1 MVERLIAGDSREW
14 VVNVKEH
21 FQCLHPD
28 AEPTAFIR
36 TAAGCLVKVP
46 AKRCSDTV
54 RIELSPEASEKL
66 PEGESILLMQMT
78 YGDSYRKTV
87 ALRDFRVI
95 AAMADKGF
103 DHRTEAQKCLA
114 QAKAALADYTKGGS
128 RVKSYTIGTRNL
140 TYNSAKELMDL
151 VEYWEKQVYLECCRR
166 RGIDPRRMHVEF
178 VS

>member
-46 AKRCSDTV
+46 AKRRSDTV

-87 ALRDFRVI
+87 ALRFPRQKLHHRYAKPHVQQRKRADGPGRVLGKTGVSRMLQ
-95 AAMADKGF
+95 AAW
-103 DHRTEAQKCLA
+103 
-114 QAKAALADYTKGGS
+114 S
-128 RVKSYTIGTRNL
+128 
-140 TYNSAKELMDL
+140 
-151 VEYWEKQVYLECCRR
+151 
-166 RGIDPRRMHVEF
+166 
-178 VS
+178 